1 MRVNAQPSV
10 AGFLPTVRII
20 LSFCIIPLL
29 RPGGRNKGVKEVIL
43 LDQLRGRQQV
53 GNPKSSCSLHFSS
66 FLQKL
71 MRLLCH
77 MEATLQS
84 S

>member
-1 MRVNAQPSV
+1 MPSPQWL
-10 AGFLPTVRII
+10 GSCPQVRII
-20 LSFCIIPLL
+20 LSLCIIPLL

-53 GNPKSSCSLHFSS
+53 GNPKSSFSLHFSF

-71 MRLLCH
+71 TRLLCH